1 VSDPSTGPEAARPAV
16 EVRLL
21 NGFELLCGG
30 QPLARPLS
38 AQRLVAFLAFQERGL
53 QRLYVAGKLWPES
66 TEERALACLRSAL
79 WRANQ
84 ATVPLIRAFDTRL
97 ALDPCVRIDIREASV
112 QAQRLID
119 GTASK
124 DLRFGDFLLTG
135 ELVPDWYDD
144 WLVIERERLRQ
155 LRLHALEALSARL
168 LARACY
174 GEAAETALSAI
185 AGEPLRESAHR
196 ALIRVHLAEDNPG
209 EALRQYELFRDL
221 LRTRLGLRPSPRIRE
236 LVGEVA
242 RGNGGVT
249 GYRNTGVSV

>member
-1 VSDPSTGPEAARPAV
+1 VSNASSGPDATPPAI

-21 NGFELLCGG
+21 NGFEVLCAGT
-30 QPLARPLS
+30 PLARPLS
-38 AQRLVAFLAFQERGL
+38 AQRLIAFLAFQERGL
-53 QRLYVAGKLWPES
+53 QRLYVAGRLWPES

-84 ATVPLIRAFDTRL
+84 ATVPLIRAVDTRL
-97 ALDPCVRIDIREASV
+97 ALEPRVRIDIREAAL

-119 GTASK
+119 GTAGD
-124 DLRFGDFLLTG
+124 DLRFADFLLTG

-174 GEAAETALSAI
+174 AEAAETALSAI

-221 LRTRLGLRPSPRIRE
+221 LRTRLGLRPSLRIRE
-236 LVGEVA
+236 LVAQVA
-242 RGNGGVT
+242 SRNGGVT
-249 GYRNTGVSV
+249 DYRNAGVGA